1 MLNHQLKRIGNVPVL
16 WILLLSLSLISGC
29 ASLWP
34 FSSKSE
40 VKEIQIQKKEIERT
54 RLDLPVPP
62 PLKAREMQWFVVT
75 PENIDQVWVKLKEQG
90 TDLVVFALTD
100 DGYQELA
107 MTMAEVRNYIASQRA
122 IIVKYKEYYE
132 PTKTPDSK

>member
-1 MLNHQLKRIGNVPVL
+1 MNVRH
-16 WILLLSLSLISGC
+16 LLIAITLPLISGC
-29 ASLWP
+29 ASFWP
-34 FSSKSE
+34 FGSKSE
-40 VKEIQIQKKEIERT
+40 VKQVEIQKKEVERT
-54 RLDLPVPP
+54 RLDLPMPP

-75 PENIDQVWVKLKEQG
+75 PENIDQVWAKLKEQNV
-90 TDLVVFALTD
+90 DLVVFALTD

-132 PTKTPDSK
+132 PAKTPDTK

>member
-1 MLNHQLKRIGNVPVL
+1 MSVL
-16 WILLLSLSLISGC
+16 RLSILLTSLSLISGC
-29 ASLWP
+29 ASFWP
-34 FSSKSE
+34 FGSKSE
-40 VKEIQIQKKEIERT
+40 VKQVEIQKKEVERT
-54 RLDLPVPP
+54 RLDLPMPP

-75 PENIDQVWVKLKEQG
+75 PENIDQVWAKLKEQNV
-90 TDLVVFALTD
+90 DLVVFALTD

-132 PTKTPDSK
+132 PTETPASK

>member
-1 MLNHQLKRIGNVPVL
+1 MKRIGNVPVL

-29 ASLWP
+29 ASWSFGTRP
-34 FSSKSE
+34 E
-40 VKEIQIQKKEIERT
+40 VKEVQIQKKEVERT

-62 PLKAREMQWFVVT
+62 PIKAREMQWFVVT

>member
-1 MLNHQLKRIGNVPVL
+1 LKRIGNVPVL

>member
-1 MLNHQLKRIGNVPVL
+1 MSVL
-16 WILLLSLSLISGC
+16 HLSTLLLSLSLISGC
-29 ASLWP
+29 SILP
-34 FSSKSE
+34 TFGSKTQPI
-40 VKEIQIQKKEIERT
+40 EIQRKAVERT
-54 RLDLPVPP
+54 NLDLPMPP
-62 PLKAREMQWFVVT
+62 PVKAREMQWFVVT
-75 PENIDQVWVKLKEQG
+75 PENIDQVWAKLKEQNV
-90 TDLVVFALTD
+90 DLVVFALTD

>member
-1 MLNHQLKRIGNVPVL
+1 M
-16 WILLLSLSLISGC
+16 
-29 ASLWP
+29 
-34 FSSKSE
+34 
-40 VKEIQIQKKEIERT
+40 
-54 RLDLPVPP
+54 PVPP

-75 PENIDQVWVKLKEQG
+75 PENIDQVWAKLKEQG

>member
-1 MLNHQLKRIGNVPVL
+1 MKRIGNVPVL
-16 WILLLSLSLISGC
+16 WIPLLSLSLISGC

-34 FSSKSE
+34 FGSKSE

-75 PENIDQVWVKLKEQG
+75 PENIDQVWAKLKEQG
-90 TDLVVFALTD
+90 SDLVVFALTD

>member
-16 WILLLSLSLISGC
+16 WIPLLSLSLISGC
-29 ASLWP
+29 ASWSFGARP
-34 FSSKSE
+34 E
-40 VKEIQIQKKEIERT
+40 VKEVQIQKKEVERT
-54 RLDLPVPP
+54 RLDLPFPTP
-62 PLKAREMQWFVVT
+62 IKAREFDWLVVT
-75 PENIDQVWVKLKEQG
+75 PENIDEVWAKLKEQG
-90 TDLVVFALTD
+90 VDLVVFALTD

-132 PTKTPDSK
+132 PSTKNEGK

>member
-1 MLNHQLKRIGNVPVL
+1 M
-16 WILLLSLSLISGC
+16 
-29 ASLWP
+29 
-34 FSSKSE
+34 
-40 VKEIQIQKKEIERT
+40 
-54 RLDLPVPP
+54 PP

-75 PENIDQVWVKLKEQG
+75 PENIDQVWAKLKEQNA
-90 TDLVVFALTD
+90 DLVVFALTD

-132 PTKTPDSK
+132 PNKTPDTK

>member
-1 MLNHQLKRIGNVPVL
+1 MSVL
-16 WILLLSLSLISGC
+16 RLSILLTSLSLISGC
-29 ASLWP
+29 ASFFP
-34 FSSKSE
+34 FGSKSE
-40 VKEIQIQKKEIERT
+40 VKEVQIQKKEVERT
-54 RLDLPVPP
+54 RLDLPMPP
-62 PLKAREMQWFVVT
+62 PLKAREMQWFVMT
-75 PENIDQVWVKLKEQG
+75 PQNAEEVWVKLKEQNV
-90 TDLVVFALTD
+90 DLVVFALTD

>member
-1 MLNHQLKRIGNVPVL
+1 MKRIGNVPVL

>member
-1 MLNHQLKRIGNVPVL
+1 VSVL
-16 WILLLSLSLISGC
+16 RLSILLTSLSLISGC
-29 ASLWP
+29 ASFWP
-34 FSSKSE
+34 FGSKSE
-40 VKEIQIQKKEIERT
+40 VKQVEIQKKEVERT
-54 RLDLPVPP
+54 RLDLPMPP

-75 PENIDQVWVKLKEQG
+75 PENIDQVWAKLKEQNV
-90 TDLVVFALTD
+90 DLVVFALTD

-132 PTKTPDSK
+132 PAKTPDTK